1 MLKGVSNLLPSSSTP
16 SFLEIFLPNFLI
28 RNNMLKHVQ
37 MIAEG
42 DEFLINEDIDF
53 TTLPVQVYQI

>member
-1 MLKGVSNLLPSSSTP
+1 
-16 SFLEIFLPNFLI
+16 
-28 RNNMLKHVQ
+28 MLKHVQ

>member
-1 MLKGVSNLLPSSSTP
+1 
-16 SFLEIFLPNFLI
+16 
-28 RNNMLKHVQ
+28 MLKHVQ

-42 DEFLINEDIDF
+42 DKFLINEDIDF